1 MSQEK
6 GTDNLYKRPGYIFIL
21 SLPLIRGARHSLR
34 IKSLHFI
41 AANIRTISLTSKQIP
56 HFFHP
61 SAHFFSPIPH
71 PQKKSARKI
80 QRNKKMTYICPVSKA
95 LHDGHLENM
104 LENKGVQDIILVQKI
119 AKFHET
125 KG

>member
-34 IKSLHFI
+34 IKSFYFT

-56 HFFHP
+56 R
-61 SAHFFSPIPH
+61 FFSSIRPFFLPN
-71 PQKKSARKI
+71 PPSSKKSARKI
-80 QRNKKMTYICPVSKA
+80 QRNKKIPYICPVSKA

>member
-1 MSQEK
+1 
-6 GTDNLYKRPGYIFIL
+6 
-21 SLPLIRGARHSLR
+21 
-34 IKSLHFI
+34 
-41 AANIRTISLTSKQIP
+41 
-56 HFFHP
+56 
-61 SAHFFSPIPH
+61 
-71 PQKKSARKI
+71 
-80 QRNKKMTYICPVSKA
+80 MTYICPVSKA